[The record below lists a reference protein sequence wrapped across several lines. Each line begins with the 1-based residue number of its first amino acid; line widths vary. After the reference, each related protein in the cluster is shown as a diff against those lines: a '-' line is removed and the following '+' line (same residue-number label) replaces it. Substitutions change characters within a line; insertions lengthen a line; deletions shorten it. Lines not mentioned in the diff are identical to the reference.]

1 MSPME
6 ILDRIDTKLLDQQIK
21 TLTRLVDDKR
31 LTKKQRAHI
40 EGLSELCCLLHA
52 ALTKE

>member
-1 MSPME
+1 MSPVE
-6 ILDRIDTKLLDQQIK
+6 IVYRIDTKLLDQQIK

-31 LTKKQRAHI
+31 LTKNQRAHV

-52 ALTKE
+52 ALTNE